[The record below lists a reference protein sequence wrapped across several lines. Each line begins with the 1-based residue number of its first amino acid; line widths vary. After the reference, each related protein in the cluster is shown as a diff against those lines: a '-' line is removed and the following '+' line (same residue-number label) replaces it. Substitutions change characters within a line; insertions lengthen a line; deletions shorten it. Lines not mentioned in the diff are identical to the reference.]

1 MHHVITP
8 AILYMGTPVVII
20 STENPDGTAN
30 LAPMSSAWWLGQR
43 CMLGLATGSQTTLN
57 LQRTK
62 QCVLNLPSDDIVA
75 AVNRLAK
82 TTGREDMSAFKQ
94 ATGYRYVHDKFRAA
108 GLTPMPSDLVSPP
121 RVAECPVQMEASL
134 VQVRGL
140 EDDDAERKG
149 RLFGLEVQVLRVHA
163 EDKVIQAGNR
173 NRIDADQW
181 RPLMMSF
188 QHFYGLGKRLET
200 STLAE
205 IDEEFYRGK
214 TRSNEHR
221 VTE

>member
-1 MHHVITP
+1 MHQVIAPT
-8 AILYMGTPVVII
+8 ILYMGTPVIII
-20 STENPDGTAN
+20 STENLDGTPN

-43 CMLGLATGSQTTLN
+43 CMLGLAAESQTTLN

-62 QCVLNLPSDDIVA
+62 QCVLNLPSDDMVP

-94 ATGYRYVHDKFRAA
+94 ATGYRYVRDKFGAA

-121 RVAECPVQMEASL
+121 RVAECPVQMEVRL

-140 EDDDAERKG
+140 EENEDDSERKS
-149 RLFGLEVQVLRVHA
+149 RLLGLEVEVLRVHA
-163 EDKVIQAGNR
+163 EEKVIQEENR

-188 QHFYGLGKRLET
+188 QHFYGLGKRLQT
-200 STLAE
+200 SKLAE
-205 IDEEFYRGK
+205 IDEEFYRG
-214 TRSNEHR
+214 
-221 VTE
+221 